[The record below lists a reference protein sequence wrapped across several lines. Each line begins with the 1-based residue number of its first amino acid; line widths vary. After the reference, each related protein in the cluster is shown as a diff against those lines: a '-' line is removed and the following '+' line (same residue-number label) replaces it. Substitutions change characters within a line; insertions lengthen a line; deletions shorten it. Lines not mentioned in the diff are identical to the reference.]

1 MARPD
6 LRICFIGDSFT
17 LGTGDD
23 DGLGWAGRV
32 HAVER
37 GRGIDLTSYN
47 LGVRGQTGA
56 EIAGRAPREIS
67 ERIAGKG
74 DRQAVVILFGTN
86 DIRLD
91 RPVEESATAMESLV
105 RWSLGQG
112 FAVFAVGCPHAAEP
126 ELDAL
131 RALRNV
137 NLEET
142 VRRLGAPFLDIR
154 ERVADWSPWHRGA
167 MEGDGIHPGAE
178 GYAAVAAVFASWS
191 PWRRWLDA

>member
-1 MARPD
+1 MID
-6 LRICFIGDSFT
+6 LRVCFLGDSFT

-32 HAVER
+32 HAAER

-56 EIAGRAPREIS
+56 EIAARAAREVG

-74 DRQAVVILFGTN
+74 DRQAVVIAFGTN

-91 RPVEESATAMESLV
+91 RPVEESASALERV
-105 RWSLGQG
+105 IRWASGEG
-112 FAVFAVGCPHAAEP
+112 YAVFVMGSPHAAEP

-142 VRRLGAPFLDIR
+142 ARRLGAPYLDIR
-154 ERVADWSPWHRGA
+154 ERVADWSAWHRGA

-178 GYAAVAAVFASWS
+178 GYAAVAAVFAQWG
-191 PWRRWLDA
+191 PWRRWVDG